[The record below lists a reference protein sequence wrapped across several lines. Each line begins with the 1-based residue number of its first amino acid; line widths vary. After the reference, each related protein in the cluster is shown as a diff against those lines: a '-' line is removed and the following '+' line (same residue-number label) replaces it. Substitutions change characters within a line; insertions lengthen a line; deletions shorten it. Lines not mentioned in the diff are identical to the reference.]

1 MRLIFDLETNGL
13 LDELTLVHSLCM
25 FDLDSG
31 KSYSFHSEDDIERGV
46 HMLDMADEIIGHNII
61 GFDVPALTKVY
72 PSFNPR
78 GDITDTLVLSR
89 LVYADIKQDDFGKK
103 YPELPTKLYGSHSLK
118 AWGLRLNCLKGDYE
132 GGWES
137 WSEEMQKY
145 CEQDVTVTTNLY
157 NFLDVKSI
165 DPLAFDL
172 EHRAAT
178 LCAKIGGN
186 GFVFNEIAASELYA
200 ELAQRRADLDREMKT
215 LFEDEIIEETFVP
228 KVNNSKLGYQK
239 GVPFIKRKVVE
250 FNPASR
256 KMIGHRLRKKYSWKP
271 TQWTPSGDPKIDE
284 TVLSGLPYPEAKRLA
299 EYFLLQ
305 KRIGQLAEGRQAWLK
320 SVGKDGKVRHSI
332 NSNGTVTGRA
342 SHSHFNIAQVPAT
355 RAPWGRECR
364 ELFTVPP
371 GWELVGADLEGLEL
385 RCLAHYLWRFDDGA
399 YAKELLEGD
408 IHTANQ
414 EAAGLPTRDNAKTFI
429 YAWLYGAG
437 DEKIGKIIG
446 KGRKEGK
453 IIKDRFLAAFPAVA
467 SLKRAVTGAAQRGY
481 LKGLDNRKLTIRS
494 EHSALNTLLQ
504 SAGAVLCK
512 QWIVESERLLTE
524 ETNLRHGWNGDFV
537 FCAWVHDEL
546 QIAVRKGL
554 ADDIGNRLKQ
564 SAEEAGKIFGFRC
577 ETSAGYS
584 VGTSWADTH

>member
-1 MRLIFDLETNGL
+1 
-13 LDELTLVHSLCM
+13 
-25 FDLDSG
+25 
-31 KSYSFHSEDDIERGV
+31 
-46 HMLDMADEIIGHNII
+46 
-61 GFDVPALTKVY
+61 
-72 PSFNPR
+72 
-78 GDITDTLVLSR
+78 
-89 LVYADIKQDDFGKK
+89 
-103 YPELPTKLYGSHSLK
+103 
-118 AWGLRLNCLKGDYE
+118 
-132 GGWES
+132 
-137 WSEEMQKY
+137 MQKY

-371 GWELVGADLEGLEL
+371 GWELVGADLEVLSCAALLTTCGASMMVLTPRSFL
-385 RCLAHYLWRFDDGA
+385 R
-399 YAKELLEGD
+399 
-408 IHTANQ
+408 
-414 EAAGLPTRDNAKTFI
+414 
-429 YAWLYGAG
+429 
-437 DEKIGKIIG
+437 
-446 KGRKEGK
+446 
-453 IIKDRFLAAFPAVA
+453 
-467 SLKRAVTGAAQRGY
+467 VTSTQQT
-481 LKGLDNRKLTIRS
+481 K
-494 EHSALNTLLQ
+494 
-504 SAGAVLCK
+504 
-512 QWIVESERLLTE
+512 RLL
-524 ETNLRHGWNGDFV
+524 V
-537 FCAWVHDEL
+537 FPPGTTPRRLSTLGCMAPGMRRSVRL
-546 QIAVRKGL
+546 SVRAVRKVRSL
-554 ADDIGNRLKQ
+554 RIVSLLPSR
-564 SAEEAGKIFGFRC
+564 R
-577 ETSAGYS
+577 
-584 VGTSWADTH
+584 